1 LTWWNSFKP
10 NEKSQL
16 TKKENLVMSNLAIVR
31 ISVDRDVFL
40 LISEDQYLPAK
51 YVSKFSDET
60 LTDKEVEY
68 LYNSLRDQSI
78 KWSHLF
84 CSTEALNNSA
94 LVLA

>member
-1 LTWWNSFKP
+1 MRKVTLQKR
-10 NEKSQL
+10 KII
-16 TKKENLVMSNLAIVR
+16 MSNLAIVR
-31 ISVDRDVFL
+31 ISFDREVFL

-51 YVSKFSDET
+51 YVSKFSDAN

-84 CSTEALNNSA
+84 CTTEALENNE